1 MPRQAQELKA
11 AAVGKL
17 TAPGLH
23 FVGGVPGL
31 ALQVKGPARSWVLR
45 LVVGAARRDM
55 GLGPY
60 PEVALDKARDKA
72 RLAREQVRQGVD
84 PIAQAQAQRSHQR
97 QALQPVAAAVTFE
110 HCAQAYIGAHR
121 KTWSPKHAQQWDN
134 TLAQHAYPLIGEMPV
149 DEVGL
154 AQVLGVIE
162 PIWHT
167 TTETASRLRARIELV
182 LDWATASK
190 HRTGE
195 NPARWKGHLDKLLPE
210 PGKLAP
216 VAHHEAVPVGEVAE
230 FMARLRHAEG
240 TAARA
245 LEFLLL
251 TAGRSDE
258 IRGAT
263 WAEIGKTDWTVPAA
277 RMKAGKEHRVALSDA
292 AQQLLA
298 GLPTY
303 LPTLGGDRLVFPA
316 ARGSAL
322 TENKLTDKALT
333 KVMRELG
340 QAVAV
345 PHELRST
352 FRDWAGEETE
362 YPRELAEMALA
373 HKVGDKVEEAYRR
386 GSGLKRRRAL
396 MQDWADFLS

>member
-60 PEVALDKARDKA
+60 PEVALALARDKA
-72 RLAREQVRQGVD
+72 RLAREQVRRGVD
-84 PIAQAQAQRSHQR
+84 PIAQAQAQRSHHR
-97 QALQPVAAAVTFE
+97 QALRPAVAVTFE
-110 HCAQAYIGAHR
+110 HCAQAYISAHR

-149 DEVGL
+149 GEVGL
-154 AQVLGVIE
+154 AQVLAVVE

-190 HRTGE
+190 HRSGE

-216 VAHHEAVPVGEVAE
+216 VAHHEAVPVGEAAE
-230 FMARLRHAEG
+230 FMARLRRAEG

-277 RMKAGKEHRVALSDA
+277 RMKARKEHRVALSDA

-316 ARGSAL
+316 ARGRA
-322 TENKLTDKALT
+322 LTDKALT
-333 KVMRELG
+333 KVMRDLG

-345 PHELRST
+345 PHGLRST
-352 FRDWAGEETE
+352 FRDWAGEETD
-362 YPRELAEMALA
+362 YPSELAEMALA

-396 MQDWADFLS
+396 MQDWAGFLRAASP